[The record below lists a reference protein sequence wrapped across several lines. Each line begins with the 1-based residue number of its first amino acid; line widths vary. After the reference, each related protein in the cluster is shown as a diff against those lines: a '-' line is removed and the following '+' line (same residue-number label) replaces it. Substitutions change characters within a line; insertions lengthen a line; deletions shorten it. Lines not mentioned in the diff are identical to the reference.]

1 MDKLMKWKLIEN
13 ELWQAHQLLP
23 KNIKQSDFG
32 YREVD
37 FLEYL
42 SHNELRLAMEE
53 LDGVIVDNPSPSKE
67 FWQHLVNAANLMN
80 SKKEP
85 TYKQFIDA
93 T

>member
-13 ELWQAHQLLP
+13 ELRQAHQLLR
-23 KNIKQSDFG
+23 KDIKQSDFG
-32 YREVD
+32 YREED

-53 LDGVIVDNPSPSKE
+53 LDGVIVDNPSPSKK

-80 SKKEP
+80 SEKEP
-85 TYKQFIDA
+85 TYRQFIDA